1 MRHLFAAGLVAGGLL
16 VSAGAAF
23 GQQVEVFNVVG
34 SNPGSTNPDYRG
46 KVGITKTGDTWQI
59 EWRVGNT
66 PVRGTGLIMDAKY
79 MAATGVLQGVPF
91 VFIMRKDGNRF
102 IGEWT
107 VQGQTKIGRE
117 IWTPE

>member
-1 MRHLFAAGLVAGGLL
+1 MRLLLSAGVVAGGLL
-16 VSAGAAF
+16 AFAGSASA
-23 GQQVEVFNVVG
+23 QQVEVFNVVG
-34 SNPGSTNPDYRG
+34 SNPGSTNADYRG
-46 KVGITKTGDTWQI
+46 KVGITQTGDTWQI

-66 PVRGTGLIMDAKY
+66 PVRGTGLIMDKNY